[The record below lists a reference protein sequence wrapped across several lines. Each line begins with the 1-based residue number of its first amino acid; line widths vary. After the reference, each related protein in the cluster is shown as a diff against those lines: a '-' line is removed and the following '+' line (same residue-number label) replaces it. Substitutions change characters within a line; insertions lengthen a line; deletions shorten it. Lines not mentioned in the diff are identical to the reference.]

1 MLADIRSRKPHVS
14 HVRIVRLPKKI
25 SADRKNAETRRQ
37 TPDPMLTRGKTMEDI
52 DPRPSFKT
60 VAAQLRKA
68 AARSAERAVNATRKE
83 ER

>member
-1 MLADIRSRKPHVS
+1 
-14 HVRIVRLPKKI
+14 
-25 SADRKNAETRRQ
+25 
-37 TPDPMLTRGKTMEDI
+37 MEDV